1 MKNTISA
8 RVADFLKQFPPFN
21 EMQVSDLEALSQ
33 EVAIIYKTKESIIFE
48 EDAAPHECFY
58 VVHRGA
64 VVLRKKSGNDVIDLC
79 DEGDIFGLR
88 PLMASE
94 NYKLEA
100 KAYEE
105 SILYAVPIA
114 IFKPYTQKY
123 EGVANFLIESFASN
137 TRNPYSKIYKG
148 KLLGEMPSIRT
159 QPSEGIFDLQHVHYS
174 KKLVTRSEDTMIKA
188 IALAMTRKKV
198 GAMLIVRNE
207 LPIGIITDKD
217 IRNKIASGEHPI
229 TAKAKAIMSAPV

>member
-21 EMQVSDLEALSQ
+21 EMYAEDLHNLSQ
-33 EVAIIYKTKESIIFE
+33 EVHIIYKIKDSIIFE
-48 EDAAPHECFY
+48 EEAEPHDYFY

-64 VVLRKKSGNDVIDLC
+64 VVLQKKTGNDIVDLC

-94 NYKLEA
+94 NYKLQA
-100 KAYEE
+100 KAFEE
-105 SILYAVPIA
+105 SILYSIPIA

-137 TRNPYSKIYKG
+137 TRNPYSKIYRG
-148 KLLGEMPSIRT
+148 KLLGETLKTPT
-159 QPSEGIFDLQHVHYS
+159 QTPEGLLDLQHVHYS
-174 KKLVTRSEDTMIKA
+174 KKPVTST
-188 IALAMTRKKV
+188 
-198 GAMLIVRNE
+198 
-207 LPIGIITDKD
+207 
-217 IRNKIASGEHPI
+217 
-229 TAKAKAIMSAPV
+229 